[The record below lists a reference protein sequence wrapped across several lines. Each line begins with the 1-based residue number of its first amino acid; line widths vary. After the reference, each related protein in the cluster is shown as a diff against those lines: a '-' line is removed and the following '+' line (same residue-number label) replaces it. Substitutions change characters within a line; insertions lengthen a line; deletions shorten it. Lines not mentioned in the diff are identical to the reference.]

1 MFAPQPCSG
10 ETKKVTGICIVNRGW
25 KRTQALRL
33 LEVPTTQSLCP
44 RSDSRRRTTLPRWN
58 LHSIFFLYANVFTL
72 KSKDDIGECEDHME
86 NHVVLFYIA
95 VHHYRRLQKL
105 WSRVQ
110 SRVEV
115 SFPTNPSLKC
125 ILPLKTPPLK
135 YNSSQRAFGRETH
148 FWPTSN
154 WRAVLLKRIQAPGQ
168 CAAYFTGKLCSEWPF
183 TVCRVRTN
191 HWG

>member
-1 MFAPQPCSG
+1 MVIFDISDTPALCKCLHPNLVL
-10 ETKKVTGICIVNRGW
+10 ERREKVTSMYNVNGMW

-33 LEVPTTQSLCP
+33 LGVPTTQSLCP
-44 RSDSRRRTTLPRWN
+44 RSVFRPWTTLPRWN

-72 KSKDDIGECEDHME
+72 KAFWKEDIGECEDHME

-125 ILPLKTPPLK
+125 ILPLKTP
-135 YNSSQRAFGRETH
+135 STE
-148 FWPTSN
+148 
-154 WRAVLLKRIQAPGQ
+154 I
-168 CAAYFTGKLCSEWPF
+168 
-183 TVCRVRTN
+183 
-191 HWG
+191 